1 MAWEKSIFLADTHG
15 DLVCPK
21 AVKVV
26 KQFIEDWQPKHRVH
40 LGDVWDFRSLRKGA
54 SPEERMEGISYD
66 YSCGM
71 ELLDWFRP
79 NFLTM
84 GNHDFRLWR
93 AAQESSNGILADLC
107 AVKAQDTE
115 DELRKMRI
123 KWVPWRVT
131 ERLKIGKLTLIH
143 GFLSSMHPAKAHHER
158 FGSCIFG
165 HVHSPSDYEARHID
179 NGSAHAVG
187 TLAQI
192 DKMTY
197 ADAHPAKL
205 GWRQGFAY
213 GMHNTKT
220 GDFKIW
226 QVTKNGSDWI
236 SPLGIL

>member
-71 ELLDWFRP
+71 ELLDWYRP

-93 AAQESSNGILADLC
+93 AAQESSSGMLAELC
-107 AVKAQDTE
+107 AIKAQDTE
-115 DELRKMRI
+115 DELRKMKI
-123 KWVPWRVT
+123 KWVPWNVSSYLSIGS
-131 ERLKIGKLTLIH
+131 LKLIH
-143 GFLSSMHPAKAHHER
+143 GFRATMYPAKAHFEHW
-158 FGSCIFG
+158 GSCIHG
-165 HVHSPSDYEARHID
+165 HTHKPDIYHARHID
-179 NGSAHAVG
+179 SGTAHSVG
-187 TLAQI
+187 TLA
-192 DKMTY
+192 DMTQMSY
-197 ADAHPAKL
+197 ADHHAAKL
-205 GWRQGFAY
+205 GWRNSFAY
-213 GMHNTKT
+213 GLHNTKT
-220 GDFKIW
+220 NKHEIW
-226 QVTKNGSDWI
+226 QVVKEGNDWI